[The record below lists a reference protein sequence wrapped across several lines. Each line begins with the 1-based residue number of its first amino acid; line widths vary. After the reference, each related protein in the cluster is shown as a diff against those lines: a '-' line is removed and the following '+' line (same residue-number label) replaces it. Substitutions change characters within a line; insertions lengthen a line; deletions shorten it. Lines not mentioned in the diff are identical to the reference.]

1 MSINE
6 TKTINIFEAF
16 QEIGN
21 YQEEQIPFLLSIY
34 QEITYVKIIYTLIH
48 SFCTHS

>member
-6 TKTINIFEAF
+6 TKAINIFEAF
-16 QEIGN
+16 QETDN

-34 QEITYVKIIYTLIH
+34 QETTYVKSIYTLIH